1 MLTLTDQR
9 AAEWARDIA
18 LGADT
23 QEDQPDS
30 WLATHPA
37 FREVATGSS
46 DGDARHDL
54 RDLAYQHAQG
64 VLARGDSLPDTA
76 VRDR

>member
-1 MLTLTDQR
+1 MLTITDQR

-18 LGADT
+18 LAANT
-23 QEDQPDS
+23 REYQPDR
-30 WLATHPA
+30 WCAEHKA
-37 FREVATGSS
+37 FREVGTGYS

-64 VLARGDSLPDTA
+64 VLARGDSLPDVKA
-76 VRDR
+76 NER